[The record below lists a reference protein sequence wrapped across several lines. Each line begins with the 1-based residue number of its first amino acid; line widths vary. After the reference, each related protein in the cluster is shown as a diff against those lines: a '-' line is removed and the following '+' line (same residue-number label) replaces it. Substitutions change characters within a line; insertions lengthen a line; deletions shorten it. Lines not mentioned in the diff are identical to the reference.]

1 MMIKES
7 QYIKDICIIIPTYN
21 NAGTIADIVQRC
33 MMTGYAVIVVND
45 GSTDNRDFAKTLNYD
60 GVEIVTLERNRG
72 KGAAIKAGFIKAA
85 EMGFKYVITIDADGQ
100 HYPEDIPLI
109 IEAHKKNP
117 DAIIVGER
125 QDLESQQ
132 RSGGSKFANS
142 FSNFW
147 FCVQTLRRLR
157 DTQSGYRLYP
167 LYRLYGLR
175 FLTSRYEAELEL
187 LVFAA
192 WHGVEIV
199 SQPVRVYYP
208 PEKERVSHF
217 RPAYDFTRISILN
230 TCLCFLA
237 LLYALPMAV
246 VRWILTGIRTVYSLL
261 FFVVVSLFGL
271 LPISLY
277 YVITEHNS
285 DNRTWKVHKLLHY
298 IGKLVMEWHGIPGVK
313 YSVNNPE
320 NEDFSK
326 PAMVICNHQSSLD
339 IMAMLAQ
346 SPKLAILT
354 KDWVY
359 HNPFFGYAVRNGEYY
374 PLTKGVNELM
384 PRLRSLVERGYSIV
398 IYPEGTRSPDCR
410 IQRFHKGAF
419 EIADTLGLDILPIVE
434 NGAGRVLPK
443 GGKYLRKGEIRIDI
457 DKRIAPTE
465 YRKHGEIRKI
475 ASWFRKYYVER
486 VCRLLL
492 CLLTISFCSMSA
504 YAQEKVRLWEGT
516 EVYAKSVT
524 LEIYPEKSSKKAP
537 CIIVCPGGSY
547 SWHDREAEG
556 VKVCQWLQNNGI
568 TACLL
573 NYRVQGIFQF
583 VTHSRLIVPGRQY
596 PKMLQ
601 DIQMAIH
608 YLRQNADRLCIDKN
622 KVGAMGFSAGG
633 HLVMLAAE
641 MYDTDF
647 LTRKGIKVVES
658 LRPDFV
664 ASIYP
669 VVTLRGEYAHKR
681 SRRAL
686 LGEYRKYSDI
696 MRDSLSL
703 ELHVKKDCPPVFLMN
718 CKDDPVVKY
727 QNSELLDSALTA
739 NGVPHKYIQYQ
750 TGGHGFGASSVKGT
764 VESREW
770 TNKFIEWLWQTL
782 H

>member
-45 GSTDNRDFAKTLNYD
+45 GSTDNRDFAKTFNYD

-72 KGAAIKAGFIKAA
+72 KGAAIKAGFSKAA

-246 VRWILTGIRTVYSLL
+246 VRWILTGIRTVYSLS

-298 IGKLVMEWHGIPGVK
+298 IGKMVMEWHGIPGVK

-410 IQRFHKGAF
+410 IQR
-419 EIADTLGLDILPIVE
+419 
-434 NGAGRVLPK
+434 
-443 GGKYLRKGEIRIDI
+443 
-457 DKRIAPTE
+457 
-465 YRKHGEIRKI
+465 
-475 ASWFRKYYVER
+475 
-486 VCRLLL
+486 
-492 CLLTISFCSMSA
+492 
-504 YAQEKVRLWEGT
+504 
-516 EVYAKSVT
+516 
-524 LEIYPEKSSKKAP
+524 
-537 CIIVCPGGSY
+537 
-547 SWHDREAEG
+547 
-556 VKVCQWLQNNGI
+556 
-568 TACLL
+568 
-573 NYRVQGIFQF
+573 
-583 VTHSRLIVPGRQY
+583 SR
-596 PKMLQ
+596 
-601 DIQMAIH
+601 
-608 YLRQNADRLCIDKN
+608 
-622 KVGAMGFSAGG
+622 
-633 HLVMLAAE
+633 
-641 MYDTDF
+641 
-647 LTRKGIKVVES
+647 
-658 LRPDFV
+658 
-664 ASIYP
+664 
-669 VVTLRGEYAHKR
+669 
-681 SRRAL
+681 
-686 LGEYRKYSDI
+686 
-696 MRDSLSL
+696 
-703 ELHVKKDCPPVFLMN
+703 
-718 CKDDPVVKY
+718 
-727 QNSELLDSALTA
+727 
-739 NGVPHKYIQYQ
+739 
-750 TGGHGFGASSVKGT
+750 
-764 VESREW
+764 
-770 TNKFIEWLWQTL
+770 
-782 H
+782 

>member
-1 MMIKES
+1 
-7 QYIKDICIIIPTYN
+7 
-21 NAGTIADIVQRC
+21 
-33 MMTGYAVIVVND
+33 
-45 GSTDNRDFAKTLNYD
+45 
-60 GVEIVTLERNRG
+60 
-72 KGAAIKAGFIKAA
+72 
-85 EMGFKYVITIDADGQ
+85 
-100 HYPEDIPLI
+100 
-109 IEAHKKNP
+109 
-117 DAIIVGER
+117 
-125 QDLESQQ
+125 
-132 RSGGSKFANS
+132 
-142 FSNFW
+142 
-147 FCVQTLRRLR
+147 
-157 DTQSGYRLYP
+157 
-167 LYRLYGLR
+167 
-175 FLTSRYEAELEL
+175 
-187 LVFAA
+187 
-192 WHGVEIV
+192 
-199 SQPVRVYYP
+199 
-208 PEKERVSHF
+208 
-217 RPAYDFTRISILN
+217 
-230 TCLCFLA
+230 
-237 LLYALPMAV
+237 
-246 VRWILTGIRTVYSLL
+246 
-261 FFVVVSLFGL
+261 
-271 LPISLY
+271 
-277 YVITEHNS
+277 
-285 DNRTWKVHKLLHY
+285 
-298 IGKLVMEWHGIPGVK
+298 
-313 YSVNNPE
+313 
-320 NEDFSK
+320 
-326 PAMVICNHQSSLD
+326 
-339 IMAMLAQ
+339 
-346 SPKLAILT
+346 
-354 KDWVY
+354 
-359 HNPFFGYAVRNGEYY
+359 
-374 PLTKGVNELM
+374 M

-486 VCRLLL
+486 VYRLLL
-492 CLLTISFCSMSA
+492 CLLTISFCSLSA
-504 YAQEKVRLWEGT
+504 YAQEKVRLWKGT

-739 NGVPHKYIQYQ
+739 NGMPHKYIQYQ
-750 TGGHGFGASSVKGT
+750 TGGHGFGVSSVKGT